1 MTVLRI
7 GLSYETA
14 GRFVSFNHLFSFVWI
29 IFQMQEMNLWPLIL
43 FFFTNI
49 NICFK
54 IMLCDSCILDWFV
67 ILGTCVTNTE
77 VVLSFDPCVCVCVES
92 CERFAQKERERERG
106 ERRKKDRCS
115 LSV

>member
-1 MTVLRI
+1 MDNFPNARDESVAFDF
-7 GLSYETA
+7 YYYY
-14 GRFVSFNHLFSFVWI
+14 
-29 IFQMQEMNLWPLIL
+29 
-43 FFFTNI
+43 FFTNI

-77 VVLSFDPCVCVCVES
+77 VVLSFDLFVCVCVQS

-106 ERRKKDRCS
+106 ERKKRIGA
-115 LSV
+115 L

>member
-1 MTVLRI
+1 MDNFPNARDESVAFDF
-7 GLSYETA
+7 YYYY
-14 GRFVSFNHLFSFVWI
+14 
-29 IFQMQEMNLWPLIL
+29 
-43 FFFTNI
+43 FFTNI

-92 CERFAQKERERERG
+92 CERFAQRERERERER
-106 ERRKKDRCS
+106 ERREKKKG
-115 LSV
+115 

>member
-77 VVLSFDPCVCVCVES
+77 VVLSFDLCVCVWSHVKDLH
-92 CERFAQKERERERG
+92 RERERER
-106 ERRKKDRCS
+106 ERREKKKG
-115 LSV
+115 